1 MAAPPSVGSTSKL
14 EASSEQPSATKKAKK
29 SKKGKERATDQNLGD
44 DEMQLEAEEADD
56 SANSN
61 FKLVQNT
68 MRLPLAPIFAEDP
81 LEGVRQCLESW
92 ILRSIRATDCIH
104 SRLS

>member
-1 MAAPPSVGSTSKL
+1 MAAPPSIGSTSKVA
-14 EASSEQPSATKKAKK
+14 EVVEEQPHEPKAKKAKK
-29 SKKGKERATDQNLGD
+29 SKKGKERQVEAFGD
-44 DEMQLEAEEADD
+44 EHLEDGDD

-92 ILRSIRATDCIH
+92 ILRCFFPA
-104 SRLS
+104 